1 MSYSGDGGE
10 MRWLRLAAT
19 QGDAAAQFR
28 LAIAYSF
35 GRGVPED
42 DAEAARWYRLS
53 AEQGYAAAQY
63 HLGAAYAGGR
73 GVGQDDVQAHMW
85 FNLAASRA
93 PREIL
98 RDMFRG
104 NRDEVAR
111 TFLSPDQRAE
121 AQRLAREWDEAH
133 PR

>member
-28 LAIAYSF
+28 LAIADSV

-53 AEQGYAAAQY
+53 AEQEYAAAQY

-73 GVGQDDVQAHMW
+73 GVGQDAVQAHMW
-85 FNLAASRA
+85 FNLSATEGSEEKA
-93 PREIL
+93 PER
-98 RDMFRG
+98 R
-104 NRDEVAR
+104 NEVAEGMPP
-111 TFLSPDQRAE
+111 TQISD
-121 AQRLAREWDEAH
+121 AQPVARNSDATH

>member
-85 FNLAASRA
+85 FNLASVSGETKKASV
-93 PREIL
+93 
-98 RDMFRG
+98 
-104 NRDEVAR
+104 NRDNIEKKMSR
-111 TFLSPDQRAE
+111 LEIQE
-121 AQRLAREWDEAH
+121 ATRLAREWLRKH
-133 PR
+133 KK

>member
-63 HLGAAYAGGR
+63 HLGAAYARGR

-85 FNLAASRA
+85 FNLAAAEGSEERA
-93 PREIL
+93 PER
-98 RDMFRG
+98 R
-104 NRDEVAR
+104 NQVAAGM
-111 TFLSPDQRAE
+111 TPTQISD
-121 AQRLAREWDEAH
+121 AQRLARNWDATH

>member
-1 MSYSGDGGE
+1 MSFSGDGGE

-63 HLGAAYAGGR
+63 HLGRLHMREVVALDRTPCRRICGSTSR
-73 GVGQDDVQAHMW
+73 QRRVPRRRLQGVVM
-85 FNLAASRA
+85 R
-93 PREIL
+93 
-98 RDMFRG
+98 
-104 NRDEVAR
+104 
-111 TFLSPDQRAE
+111 
-121 AQRLAREWDEAH
+121 
-133 PR
+133 

>member
-1 MSYSGDGGE
+1 M
-10 MRWLRLAAT
+10 AAT

-85 FNLAASRA
+85 CNLAAAEGSEERA
-93 PREIL
+93 PER
-98 RDMFRG
+98 R
-104 NRDEVAR
+104 NQVAAGM
-111 TFLSPDQRAE
+111 TPTQISD
-121 AQRLAREWDEAH
+121 AQRLARNWDATH